1 MLKNVLVFA
10 QSGTELI
17 SRANAVAEN
26 TILVT
31 PAGGLSGC
39 DTVYT
44 YSADTSVATQLK
56 AIADVALELQPEL
69 VLCEASHSGR
79 LVAGY
84 LAAVLKTSSL
94 PEVQTLEITSS
105 GLQSTRMV
113 HGGSFIKSESMPYPA
128 VATVG
133 SGVLQGEEVLKES
146 AVKELSGAVE
156 GLELAGVSVAGG
168 ASKNLAA
175 AKKVLCVGRGL
186 GSEEKLPMVDE
197 LAGLMG
203 ADLGCTRPVAEEE
216 HWFPK
221 DRYIGISGVMLKSKL
236 YMALGVSGQMQHMI
250 GTRSCGSI
258 FAIDKNENA
267 GIIDEADYTLI
278 GNLNTAL
285 PALIEKLK

>member
-1 MLKNVLVFA
+1 M
-10 QSGTELI
+10 
-17 SRANAVAEN
+17 
-26 TILVT
+26 
-31 PAGGLSGC
+31 
-39 DTVYT
+39 
-44 YSADTSVATQLK
+44 
-56 AIADVALELQPEL
+56 
-69 VLCEASHSGR
+69 
-79 LVAGY
+79 
-84 LAAVLKTSSL
+84 
-94 PEVQTLEITSS
+94 
-105 GLQSTRMV
+105 
-113 HGGSFIKSESMPYPA
+113 
-128 VATVG
+128 
-133 SGVLQGEEVLKES
+133 
-146 AVKELSGAVE
+146 KELSGAVE

-221 DRYIGISGVMLKSKL
+221 DRYIGISGVILKSKL